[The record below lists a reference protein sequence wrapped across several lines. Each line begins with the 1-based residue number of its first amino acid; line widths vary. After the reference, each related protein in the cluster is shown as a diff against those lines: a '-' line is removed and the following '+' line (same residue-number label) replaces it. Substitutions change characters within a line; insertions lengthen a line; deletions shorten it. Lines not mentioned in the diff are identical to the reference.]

1 MRIAIKDNN
10 YSPSIQ
16 LPDGVD
22 SPHVVYCGGVFRLK
36 YSSLD
41 LDNEINSPGPGND
54 AGCVDHHL
62 LHTPKKGNTNC
73 HVVGIPVSNSQT
85 FKSNLSINKVCK

>member
-1 MRIAIKDNN
+1 MRIAIKDNK

-16 LPDGVD
+16 LPDVVD
-22 SPHVVYCGGVFRLK
+22 FPHVIHRGGVLRLE

-41 LDNEINSPGPGND
+41 LDKEINSPGPGND
-54 AGCVDHHL
+54 AGCVHHHL

-73 HVVGIPVSNSQT
+73 HVVRIPLSEAQT
-85 FKSNLSINKVCK
+85 IKSNQSIC